1 MELKNLQ
8 KKKAKDARA
17 QIQVQKNLHEY
28 RDYKID
34 MVKEGHLPHEV
45 VSDLHSNL
53 PFQDAITASG
63 DFEVK

>member
-17 QIQVQKNLHEY
+17 QIQVQKDLHKY
-28 RDYKID
+28 REYKID

-45 VSDLHSNL
+45 VSDLQSN
-53 PFQDAITASG
+53 
-63 DFEVK
+63 